1 MRFLK
6 VRESTLA
13 GVRNK
18 PVTQDSMK
26 EVFEPVLVSQLGWD
40 KDGSLNIYRG
50 KNSSISF
57 YPEKVQIYNRST
69 KESFIVPYSE
79 ISSVH
84 IETEGRFTYFVV
96 HTKTN
101 ISMEVVIG

>member
-6 VRESTLA
+6 VIESTLA
-13 GVRNK
+13 GIRNK

-40 KDGSLNIYRG
+40 KAESLNIYRG

-57 YPEKVQIYNRST
+57 YPEEVQIYNRAT

-79 ISSVH
+79 ISFVY

-96 HTKTN
+96 HTKTG
-101 ISMEVVIG
+101 ISIEVVIG

>member
-1 MRFLK
+1 MQ
-6 VRESTLA
+6 

-40 KDGSLNIYRG
+40 KDESLNIYRG
-50 KNSSISF
+50 NNSSISL
-57 YPEKVQIYNRST
+57 YPEKIQIYNRAT

-79 ISSVH
+79 ISSVY

-96 HTKTN
+96 HTKTD
-101 ISMEVVIG
+101 ISIEVVIG

>member
-26 EVFEPVLVSQLGWD
+26 EVFEPVLISQLGWD
-40 KDGSLNIYRG
+40 KPKDMNIYRG

-57 YPEKVQIYNRST
+57 YPEKVQIYNRAT

-79 ISSVH
+79 ISSVY

-96 HTKTN
+96 HTKTD
-101 ISMEVVIG
+101 ISIEGVIG